1 MGSLAEQELEVNTRL
16 CIMEKDSMKLQ
27 KTIRRMMHKPGVGY
41 FGTIE
46 DDLDGPELKEV
57 FAKMT
62 PHIMRPRL
70 LFKRKATRFKTK
82 GLRFTVIPYNG
93 LGWVNVIFLPQMFF
107 HEWLHFFIFAKTG
120 RQFLGTLLPGVLDVV
135 IGITAAIGV
144 FVFHQLW
151 ALYPLLPA
159 SMMSF
164 ANIEGDF
171 ASAWKL
177 QRRNE
182 NE

>member
-1 MGSLAEQELEVNTRL
+1 MNLR
-16 CIMEKDSMKLQ
+16 

-41 FGTIE
+41 IGTIE
-46 DDLDGPELKEV
+46 DGLDGPELKEV

-93 LGWVNVIFLPQMFF
+93 LGWISVVFLPQMFF

-120 RQFLGTLLPGVLDVV
+120 GQFLGTLLPGVLDVI
-135 IGITAAIGV
+135 IGITATIGL
-144 FVFHQLW
+144 FAFHQLW
-151 ALYPLLPA
+151 AIYFLLP
-159 SMMSF
+159 STMMAF
-164 ANIEGDF
+164 DHIEGDF

-177 QRRNE
+177 IRQRPRALLTRN
-182 NE
+182 